1 MLSLFRKPE
10 PSPINPALN
19 DAIIELAY
27 AGNALA
33 QHLIVSPH
41 GVPFCTLCGAAL
53 AADPKLSTHDDNCPI
68 ERHINAV
75 EAVRKAVSNG

>member
-1 MLSLFRKPE
+1 MLSLFRKSA

-19 DAIIELAY
+19 DAIIELVY

-33 QHLIVSPH
+33 QAHIHAPH
-41 GVPFCTLCGAAL
+41 GVRFCTLCGAAVDL
-53 AADPKLSTHDDNCPI
+53 TPDQSTHDDNCPI

-75 EAVRKAVSNG
+75 ESVRKAVSNG